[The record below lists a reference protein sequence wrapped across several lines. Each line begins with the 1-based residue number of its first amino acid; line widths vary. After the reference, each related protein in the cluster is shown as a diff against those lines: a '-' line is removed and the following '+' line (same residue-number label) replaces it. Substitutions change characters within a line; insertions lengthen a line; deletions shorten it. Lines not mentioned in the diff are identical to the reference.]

1 MLLQSKWVY
10 LNPINQGVSVPSE
23 YTILLQDKWGRKK
36 EKGTYTFVMYVGI
49 SPEALGIY
57 TRGS

>member
-23 YTILLQDKWGRKK
+23 YTILLQDKGGR
-36 EKGTYTFVMYVGI
+36 EKQRNIHICYVCRDF
-49 SPEALGIY
+49 S
-57 TRGS
+57 